1 MRFIHDDM
9 ISKLVEKEK
18 KKKNHQAFKLME
30 ILSLIY
36 KLMEISTFSKWKFE
50 KVNPIYSFQR
60 SFLKCFFF

>member
-9 ISKLVEKEK
+9 ISKLVEKE

-60 SFLKCFFF
+60 SF